1 LLIEANE
8 LINYY
13 LNQKWHNN
21 IIILD
26 ASWYLPIQ
34 NRDAYKEYLNK
45 HIPKAL
51 FFDIDKV
58 CDTNSTLPHTVPN
71 EKQFKLNMEEL
82 GITNQDHII
91 IYSIDGIG
99 TSPRAWWLFKLFGH
113 QKISILNGGLKAWS
127 KINDTEN
134 NHIPKTFKSFYKATI
149 NNELLC
155 TYLDIKTAYKSN
167 NQQIV
172 DARSKARF
180 TGIEDEP
187 RLGLKRGHIPQS
199 INIPFSLLIDEQGY
213 LLKKDELI
221 KILNINNFNF
231 EKSTISTCGS
241 GVTACVLAFALDFIG
256 KNNWSIYDGSWSE
269 WGSKKESLI
278 EI

>member
-1 LLIEANE
+1 MLIEANE

-26 ASWYLPIQ
+26 ASWYLPTQ
-34 NRDAYKEYLNK
+34 NRDAYKEYVNK

-58 CDTNSTLPHTVPN
+58 CDINSTLPHTVPN

-134 NHIPKTFKSFYKATI
+134 NHVPKNSKSDYKAII
-149 NNELLC
+149 NHKLLC
-155 TYLDIKTAYKSN
+155 NYLDIEAAYKNN

-172 DARSKARF
+172 DARSKGRF
-180 TGIEDEP
+180 KGIENEP
-187 RLGLKRGHIPQS
+187 RPGLKRGHIPQS

-221 KILNINNFNF
+221 KVLNINNFNF
-231 EKSTISTCGS
+231 EKTTISTCGS
-241 GVTACVLAFALDFIG
+241 GVTACILAFALDFIG
-256 KNNWSIYDGSWSE
+256 KNNWRIYDGSWSE

>member
-13 LNQKWHNN
+13 INKKWQNN

-26 ASWYLPIQ
+26 ASWYLPTQ
-34 NRDAYKEYLNK
+34 NRDAYKEYVNK

-58 CDTNSTLPHTVPN
+58 CDINSTLPHTVPN
-71 EKQFKLNMEEL
+71 EKQFKLNMGKL
-82 GITNQDHII
+82 GITNKHHII
-91 IYSIDGIG
+91 IYSTEGIG

-221 KILNINNFNF
+221 KVLNINNFNF
-231 EKSTISTCGS
+231 EKTTISTCGS

-256 KNNWSIYDGSWSE
+256 KNNWRIYDGSWSE